1 MAKKKQIPLD
11 EMTREELIQKC
22 ENQREQI
29 KTLNQVLQSRQ
40 KELEIYKVCLSER
53 PLNQKLQICMEET
66 LAYMDEIEKL
76 KNKEEISNE

>member
-1 MAKKKQIPLD
+1 MAKKKQIPLE
-11 EMTREELIQKC
+11 EMTREELIKKC

-40 KELEIYKVCLSER
+40 KELELYKVCLSER

-66 LAYMDEIEKL
+66 LSFMEEVEKF
-76 KNKEEISNE
+76 KIKEKILNE

>member
-11 EMTREELIQKC
+11 KMTREELIQKC
-22 ENQREQI
+22 ENQRGQI

-40 KELEIYKVCLSER
+40 KELELYKVCLSER
-53 PLNQKLQICMEET
+53 PLNSKLQICMEET

-76 KNKEEISNE
+76 KNREKILNE

>member
-1 MAKKKQIPLD
+1 MAKKKQIPLE

-53 PLNQKLQICMEET
+53 PLNSKLQICMEET

>member
-1 MAKKKQIPLD
+1 MAKKKQIPLE

-40 KELEIYKVCLSER
+40 KELEIR
-53 PLNQKLQICMEET
+53 H
-66 LAYMDEIEKL
+66 
-76 KNKEEISNE
+76 

>member
-76 KNKEEISNE
+76 KNKEKISNE

>member
-1 MAKKKQIPLD
+1 MAKKKRIPLD
-11 EMTREELIQKC
+11 KMMREELIQKC

-40 KELEIYKVCLSER
+40 KELELYKVCFSER
-53 PLNQKLQICMEET
+53 PLNSKLQICMEET

-76 KNKEEISNE
+76 KKRRKY

>member
-1 MAKKKQIPLD
+1 MAKEKQIPLE

-22 ENQREQI
+22 GNQREQI

-40 KELEIYKVCLSER
+40 KELELYKVCLLEK
-53 PLNQKLQICMEET
+53 PLNSKLQICMEET

-76 KNKEEISNE
+76 KNKEELG

>member
-1 MAKKKQIPLD
+1 MAKKKQIPLE

-40 KELEIYKVCLSER
+40 KELELYKVCLSER
-53 PLNQKLQICMEET
+53 PLNSKLQICMEET
-66 LAYMDEIEKL
+66 LSYMNEIEKL
-76 KNKEEISNE
+76 KNKEEVND

>member
-1 MAKKKQIPLD
+1 MAKKKQIPLE

-22 ENQREQI
+22 GNQREQI

-76 KNKEEISNE
+76 KNKEGILSE

>member
-11 EMTREELIQKC
+11 KMTREELIQKC

-40 KELEIYKVCLSER
+40 KELELYKVCFSER
-53 PLNQKLQICMEET
+53 PLNSKLQICMKET

-76 KNKEEISNE
+76 KKGENIK

>member
-1 MAKKKQIPLD
+1 MAKKRQIPLD

-40 KELEIYKVCLSER
+40 KELELYKVCLSER

>member
-76 KNKEEISNE
+76 KNKEEILSE

>member
-1 MAKKKQIPLD
+1 MSKKKQIPLE

-40 KELEIYKVCLSER
+40 KELELYKVCLSER
-53 PLNQKLQICMEET
+53 PLNSKLQICMEET
-66 LAYMDEIEKL
+66 LSYMNEIEKL
-76 KNKEEISNE
+76 KNKEKLG

>member
-22 ENQREQI
+22 KNQREQI

-53 PLNQKLQICMEET
+53 PLNSKLQICMEET